1 MKGKSGDEGRLRHIL
16 ESIEEIEMAV
26 KDLSYEEFVENHI
39 VRIAVVKWIEIIGE
53 ASVNISD
60 DLKARYPEIDWPAIK
75 GMRNVVVHEYF
86 GIKFDLIWEV
96 AYEHLPALKIQILYI
111 IKEMF

>member
-26 KDLSYEEFVENHI
+26 KDLSYE
-39 VRIAVVKWIEIIGE
+39 
-53 ASVNISD
+53 
-60 DLKARYPEIDWPAIK
+60 
-75 GMRNVVVHEYF
+75 
-86 GIKFDLIWEV
+86 
-96 AYEHLPALKIQILYI
+96 HLPALKIQILYI